1 MKTEDILRAD
11 HLDLLF
17 DGRHKAYGAY
27 ELRRQYP
34 NRIKRALLLVLM
46 GMILL
51 SAWLLY
57 KPVKQ
62 VLQKPE
68 MVTTVLTSLHPD
80 EPLVAE
86 KPKAPESKPKPK
98 PKPIEGQ
105 SQQFVANIQVVK
117 TATAPIKNLIDSIAI
132 DRETRKGPVNP
143 PVIPQPPTVPGSGPA
158 PVVPEVPSTPAG
170 PVEMA
175 EVMPAFPG
183 GMDKLR
189 QFLER
194 NLQTPGGLESG
205 ETVTV
210 KMKFV
215 VGYDGVLRGFE
226 TIQDGG
232 TAFNNEVVRV
242 LKKMPDWVPGRSN
255 GRNVS
260 VYYVLPVTFT
270 AGD

>member
-27 ELRRQYP
+27 ELRKQYP

-46 GMILL
+46 GITLL
-51 SAWLLY
+51 SIWLLY

-62 VLQKPE
+62 VLHRPDI
-68 MVTTVLTSLHPD
+68 VPTVLVHLANNKPL
-80 EPLVAE
+80 EPE
-86 KPKAPESKPKPK
+86 KPKVPKSKPKPK
-98 PKPIEGQ
+98 PIQGE

-117 TATAPIKNLIDSIAI
+117 TATHPIKDLIDSVAI
-132 DRETRKGPVNP
+132 DSETRKGPVNP
-143 PVIPQPPTVPGSGPA
+143 PVIPQPPTVPGSGPGTSI
-158 PVVPEVPSTPAG
+158 PEVPATPSG
-170 PVEMA
+170 PLEVA

-194 NLQTPGGLESG
+194 NLQTPEGMESG

-255 GRNVS
+255 GRMVS